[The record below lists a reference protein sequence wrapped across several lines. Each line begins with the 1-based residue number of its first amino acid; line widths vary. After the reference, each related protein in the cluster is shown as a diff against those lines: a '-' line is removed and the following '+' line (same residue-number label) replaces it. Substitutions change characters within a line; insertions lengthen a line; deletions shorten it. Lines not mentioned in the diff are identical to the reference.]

1 MAILSEDDQH
11 LHLLAKFHYAVAA
24 LAAVCACLPLINMVI
39 GIILL
44 INPEVLTTRFTPFG
58 LESLIGL
65 LFAVMGGAATV
76 IGWALAVCLYKT
88 ARYLNERRRWTFCF
102 STAVA
107 TCTFLPFG
115 TILGIFTIVV
125 LWRPAVKTMFGHPA
139 APASAPPVTP

>member
-1 MAILSEDDQH
+1 MKMAILSEDDQH

-24 LAAVCACLPLINMVI
+24 LAAVSACFPLLNMVI
-39 GIILL
+39 GFILL
-44 INPEVLTTRFTPFG
+44 INPEVLSARFTPFG

-102 STAVA
+102 ATAVA
-107 TCTFLPFG
+107 ACTFLPFG
-115 TILGIFTIVV
+115 TILGIFTIIV
-125 LWRPAVKTMFGHPA
+125 LWRPAVKAMFGHPL
-139 APASAPPVTP
+139 PPVAP